1 MHVSAAAP
9 SADDQANQ
17 RLVKAWV
24 LLERG
29 EQLAR
34 QGARQEAG
42 PWLWLLAA
50 NAIGLARDAVE
61 SIHPAAPRSDA
72 PEVPDGR
79 TCSDLVQAAAGQLGG
94 IPAGHEPPGL
104 WLALEHLAR
113 ARHEVGRGN
122 RR

>member
-9 SADDQANQ
+9 SADDAADQ
-17 RLVKAWV
+17 RLVSAWV

-34 QGARQEAG
+34 QGAG

-72 PEVPDGR
+72 LQVPDGR
-79 TCSDLVQAAAGQLGG
+79 TCLDLVQAAAGQLGG

-113 ARHEVGRGN
+113 ARDEVGRGN